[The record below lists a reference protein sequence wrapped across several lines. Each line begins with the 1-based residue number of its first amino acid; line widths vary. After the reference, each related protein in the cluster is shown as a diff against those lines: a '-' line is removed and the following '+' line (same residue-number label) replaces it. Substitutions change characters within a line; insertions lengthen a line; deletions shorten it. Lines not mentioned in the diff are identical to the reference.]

1 MSSRL
6 DRSGMHRALPRAGL
20 PDAVTGQEILIVQAT
35 PAAIVA
41 LGCIL
46 VLGGTLFSGCGT
58 AEESVTGPV
67 PTTVD
72 VDEAEP
78 DPRQLRDACVEDP
91 NDLASCQK
99 WVILGDRAD
108 PEMASR
114 LAALSA
120 DAPEAWVPRYA
131 MGLLNHYVG
140 KRDAATREY
149 TAAAELAHTASD
161 YLGEGTAL
169 YALATLVLRSPD
181 TREISIRLERALEPA
196 RASGDAVLL
205 SRVSRKLSER
215 YHDDGRYS
223 DELALLDSLVGIA
236 KQGAG
241 ELPLCDA
248 VYRRGECRRRLGR
261 RREARADYEWAA
273 TLARETENA
282 YIESS
287 ATMVLGLIA
296 LETGDIRA
304 LSRFEEAREIAE
316 AAGNTELVAHTD
328 LLAGFAL
335 LRRGEISAAKKRL
348 AAGLSMTEST
358 DLRFKNLIYL
368 AEAERRLGELDRAE
382 KRYEEILGLADE
394 VDAREE
400 MRDAWV
406 GLALLHRERGRRDE
420 AIEAAR
426 RAESMIEDL
435 RDAIPVLAER
445 SYLLERRSET
455 YQVLAASLAER
466 NPDDLEEPFAVLER
480 AHARTLRET
489 LRETEG
495 LGPRATTL
503 ELEDVR
509 GLLAEGDLLLEYLL
523 GEEESSLIAVD
534 ATSANYHRLPARR
547 ELEALAERFHEALV
561 RPLTSVDARI
571 DPQRDFE
578 RFGSEIRSL
587 GESLLGPVASQL
599 RQARRLIVVP
609 DRRLYL
615 VPFEA
620 LPAGPGFLGASRAV
634 IYLPAASMLALAPE
648 RTSASGKVVV
658 VNADDGSKRSGL
670 APLRHA
676 GEETSRVLASY
687 ADDRAILLSGADASL
702 ERLAEATRVP
712 VDVLHLTS
720 HAVLDP
726 ELGPR
731 VLLAG
736 GAEGSPAALD
746 VESLNRLPTSP
757 RLAVLSACETAR
769 GELVGGEGVLGLVR
783 ALTLRGTPQILA
795 SLWTVDDELSA
806 EMMGRFHQSLSAGLP
821 PAQAML
827 KARRAMLAD
836 GFVHPFYWSGF
847 VLYGADPVSPQ

>member
-1 MSSRL
+1 
-6 DRSGMHRALPRAGL
+6 
-20 PDAVTGQEILIVQAT
+20 
-35 PAAIVA
+35 
-41 LGCIL
+41 
-46 VLGGTLFSGCGT
+46 
-58 AEESVTGPV
+58 
-67 PTTVD
+67 
-72 VDEAEP
+72 
-78 DPRQLRDACVEDP
+78 
-91 NDLASCQK
+91 
-99 WVILGDRAD
+99 
-108 PEMASR
+108 MASR
-114 LAALSA
+114 LAALST
-120 DAPEAWVPRYA
+120 DAPEVWVPRYA
-131 MGLLNHYVG
+131 MGLLNHYLG
-140 KRDAATREY
+140 KRAAAAREY
-149 TAAAELAHTASD
+149 TAAAELARTAND
-161 YLGEGTAL
+161 DLGEGTSL
-169 YALATLVLRSPD
+169 YALATLVRPRSDPAEFS
-181 TREISIRLERALEPA
+181 TRLERALEPA

-205 SRVSRKLSER
+205 SRVLRKLSER
-215 YHDDGRYS
+215 YSDDGRYA
-223 DELALLDSLVGIA
+223 DELTLLDSLVEIA
-236 KQGAG
+236 ERGAG

-261 RREARADYEWAA
+261 RREARADYERAA

-296 LETGDIRA
+296 LETGDVRA
-304 LSRFEEAREIAE
+304 LAMFEKAREIAV
-316 AAGNTELVAHTD
+316 AAEETELVAHTE

-348 AAGLSMTEST
+348 TAGISMTGST
-358 DLRFKNLIYL
+358 DLRFRNLVYL
-368 AEAERRLGELDRAE
+368 AEAERRLGELELAE
-382 KRYEEILGLADE
+382 SRYEEILRLADE

-400 MRDAWV
+400 MQDAWT
-406 GLALLHRERGRRDE
+406 GMALLHRERGRREE
-420 AIEAAR
+420 AIEAAM

-466 NPDDLEEPFAVLER
+466 NPDDLDESFAVLER

-489 LRETEG
+489 LREAEG
-495 LGPRATTL
+495 SGTRTTTL
-503 ELEDVR
+503 DLDDVR

-534 ATSANYHRLPARR
+534 AAGASHHSLPARR
-547 ELEALAERFHEALV
+547 ELEALVERFHEALV

-587 GESLLGPVASQL
+587 SESLLGPVTSQL
-599 RQARRLIVVP
+599 RRATRLIVVP
-609 DRRLYL
+609 DRKLYL

-620 LPAGPGFLGASRAV
+620 LPEGAGFLGASRAV
-634 IYLPAASMLALAPE
+634 VYLPAASMLAVAAE
-648 RTSASGKVVV
+648 RSSTPGQVVV
-658 VNADDGSKRSGL
+658 VDADDGSRRSGL
-670 APLRHA
+670 APLRHSA
-676 GEETSRVLASY
+676 EEASRVMASY
-687 ADDRAILLSGADASL
+687 ADDRATLLSGTDASL
-702 ERLAEATRVP
+702 ERLAAATRLP

-736 GAEGSPAALD
+736 GTEESPAALD
-746 VESLNRLPTSP
+746 VESLDRLPTSP

-769 GELVGGEGVLGLVR
+769 GELIGGEGVLGLVR

-795 SLWTVDDELSA
+795 SLWTVDDGLSA
-806 EMMGRFHQSLSAGLP
+806 RLMGHFHGNLSDGLP

-827 KARRAMLAD
+827 AARRTMLAD

-847 VLYGADPVSPQ
+847 VLYGADPVSSQ